1 METQET
7 FIFVLLIGLV
17 IIKCY
22 VSEFIISTKN
32 GFVFE
37 GFEAFKRFETFRGG
51 SGGSGG
57 RGGRMGISGGINR
70 MNSSRFV
77 GNVGNARN
85 FASASARNSAN
96 AYAQN
101 LANVATTN
109 YGDNG
114 DDSGDLIGNVNYS
127 ADSNYSDYQAYL
139 LAQNQQSQK
148 AETEA
153 ESENIILPNIAR
165 IRERIQTQ

>member
-22 VSEFIISTKN
+22 VSEFTIGSKN
-32 GFVFE
+32 GFI
-37 GFEAFKRFETFRGG
+37 FETFRGG
-51 SGGSGG
+51 G
-57 RGGRMGISGGINR
+57 RGGMGGMGGMSRMG
-70 MNSSRFV
+70 SSRST
-77 GNVGNARN
+77 RN
-85 FASASARNSAN
+85 FASARNSVNAGNFANTGMRAGLAN

-109 YGDNG
+109 YGDNE